1 MLDPAIRRQ
10 HDDLGNAPDLMPP
23 ADRERVFG
31 ESQDWF
37 RAAGA
42 CRCPVCGREYYDH
55 PSVLGA
61 LWLTRI
67 CDDTFV
73 KL

>member
-10 HDDLGNAPDLMPP
+10 HDDLGNAPDLMP
-23 ADRERVFG
+23 AGERVFG

-42 CRCPVCGREYYDH
+42 CRCSVCGREYYDH

>member
-1 MLDPAIRRQ
+1 MISYELREQ
-10 HDDLGNAPDLMPP
+10 HDDMGNAPHLMPET
-23 ADRERVFG
+23 ERVRVFDSG
-31 ESQDWF
+31 DWK
-37 RAAGA
+37 RAGGDCICA
-42 CRCPVCGREYYDH
+42 CGRVYYDH

-61 LWLTRI
+61 LWLTRL